1 MSLKAFHLLF
11 IGLSIVLAVFFAVW
25 AAGQYRTEHSAGYL
39 VTAVISLAAS
49 GALVAYGTAFRR
61 KTRGM

>member
-11 IGLSIVLAVFFAVW
+11 IGLSILLTMFFAAW
-25 AAGQYRTEHSAGYL
+25 AAGQYRVGDGTGYL
-39 VTAVISLAAS
+39 VTAVMSLGAS
-49 GALVAYGTAFRR
+49 GALVTYVAAFRR

>member
-11 IGLSIVLAVFFAVW
+11 IGLSIALSVFFAAW
-25 AAGQYRTEHSAGYL
+25 ATGQYRVEHGTGYL
-39 VTAVISLAAS
+39 VTAVMSLTAS
-49 GALVAYGTAFRR
+49 GALAAYGAAFRR

>member
-25 AAGQYRTEHSAGYL
+25 ATGQYRADHGMGYL
-39 VTAVISLAAS
+39 ATAVVSLAAS
-49 GALVAYGTAFRR
+49 GALVAYGAAFRR

>member
-11 IGLSIVLAVFFAVW
+11 IALSIVLAVFFAVW
-25 AAGQYRTEHSAGYL
+25 ATGQYRAEQHLGYLATAVVSLAGSAGL
-39 VTAVISLAAS
+39 AVY
-49 GALVAYGTAFRR
+49 GAAFRR